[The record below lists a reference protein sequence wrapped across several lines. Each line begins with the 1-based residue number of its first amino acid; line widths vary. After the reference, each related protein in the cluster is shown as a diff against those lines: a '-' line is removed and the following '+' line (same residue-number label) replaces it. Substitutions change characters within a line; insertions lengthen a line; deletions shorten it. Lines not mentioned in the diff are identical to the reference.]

1 MNSKYTAE
9 FVQFDV
15 VSSSENLYLSGWTSC
30 CITLFEVWVDLVL
43 IRSILSFFPERRQAG
58 RLPCSFERERE
69 AIAVEHR
76 GGEHDARVPNSQ
88 P

>member
-1 MNSKYTAE
+1 MNSKSTTV
-9 FVQFDV
+9 FVLFDL
-15 VSSSENLYLSGWTSC
+15 VSSSENLYHSGRTSC
-30 CITLFEVWVDLVL
+30 CMTLFEVWVDLVL
-43 IRSILSFFPERRQAG
+43 IRSILSFFPERRQAD

-76 GGEHDARVPNSQ
+76 GGEHDARVPNLQ